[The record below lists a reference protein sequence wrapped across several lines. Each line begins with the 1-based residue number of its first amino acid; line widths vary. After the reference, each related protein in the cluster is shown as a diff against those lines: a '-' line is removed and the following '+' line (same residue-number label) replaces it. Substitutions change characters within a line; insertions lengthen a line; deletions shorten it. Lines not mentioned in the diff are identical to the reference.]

1 MSLLRYLAAGL
12 AHRWGGFPRSENVR
26 VAVGAVLLF
35 VAGVAA
41 WNAAANPGGPG
52 ACAVERPRQG
62 KRVSFD
68 NPLAGPVATTPAESS
83 AKVTFESR
91 PTAGASG
98 AAPVAVDPYDVRPEA
113 SIVRGGHSGNAVP
126 RFRHYGARG
135 ASSKAGGP
143 AVGL

>member
-12 AHRWGGFPRSENVR
+12 AHRWGGFPRSEHVR
-26 VAVGAVLLF
+26 VAFGAVLLC
-35 VAGVAA
+35 VAA
-41 WNAAANPGGPG
+41 LAASNSAASPGGPG

-62 KRVSFD
+62 SRASFD
-68 NPLAGPVATTPAESS
+68 DPIAGRIATAPVESS

-98 AAPVAVDPYDVRPEA
+98 AAPVAVVPCDVRPEA
-113 SIVRGGHSGNAVP
+113 SRVRGGHSGNAVP
-126 RFRHYGARG
+126 RFRQYGARG

-143 AVGL
+143 AVG